1 VNLLKQSAGSL
12 LTIVFI
18 GLIVLST
25 VSALSGASAQTNS
38 YSVTQ
43 VDHQVQVMYSGNV
56 VIFDTIHVS
65 GQISNGFMI
74 GVPYKY
80 SAEILKVIAYDET
93 QEYSI
98 KRGVPLDDRNG
109 FYGIEVNFEGVSPA
123 VFTVAFVLSNQ
134 LVSETES
141 GGYNVDFPAYP
152 SLTQNVKTCNVNIT
166 FSNRPTSISIN
177 KADGV
182 QKSSG
187 YVRTDLPAYTY
198 SIAQANVT
206 LPAGTLQ
213 IASVN
218 SLDHMI
224 TIDAKGNVA
233 AEDTYQITNKAVAP
247 LGAFVL
253 SLPREATNVVVR
265 DQTEEPLQFKLTEN
279 SDRLL
284 VSVVFG
290 ALVNQGQKM
299 SLTVQYSLP
308 GAELQNADYVLRDFK
323 VFPDFQYL
331 VEQATAVFSFPEGAT
346 LVLPQ
351 ITALD
356 TSATLTRNTYQDI
369 LTINAEDVSYVDY
382 LTHQQSS
389 VGLAYNYN
397 PVWVSL
403 RATFWAVFGAVIGCV
418 GIFGYRIYKSREET
432 YENRAGR
439 IAASSQLLEGEINP
453 DQQQTPQ
460 QITQENIKDFI
471 ETNESKK
478 HLTAELRS
486 LDAKAQKGKIQ
497 RQQYKLQKKTVETHI
512 EGITR
517 NIDRKKALW
526 KRAGGI
532 YADWVIQIDLAEADM
547 AEAEKSMENLA
558 VLYDKGEITRENYKQ
573 SMMDHQKVYDKAE
586 VAIKGILQRLRE
598 KIR

>member
-1 VNLLKQSAGSL
+1 MNLLKQSTGL

-25 VSALSGASAQTNS
+25 VSTLGEVSAQTNS
-38 YSVTQ
+38 YSVTR

-56 VIFDTIHVS
+56 VIFDTVHVS

-74 GVPYKY
+74 GLPYKY
-80 SAEILKVIAYDET
+80 SAEILKVVAYDET

-98 KRGVPLDDRNG
+98 KRGVPLDDHNG
-109 FYGIEVNFEGVSPA
+109 FYGVEVNFEGVSPD

-166 FSNRPTSISIN
+166 FSNSPTSISIN
-177 KADGV
+177 KADGT
-182 QKSSG
+182 QKSNG
-187 YVRTDLPAYTY
+187 YVRADLPAYTY

-213 IASVN
+213 IATVN
-218 SLDHMI
+218 SLNHRI
-224 TIDAKGNVA
+224 IIDTKGNVV
-233 AEDTYQITNKAVAP
+233 AEDTYQITNKAVAV

-253 SLPREATNVVVR
+253 SLPREATNVVVK
-265 DQTEEPLQFKLTEN
+265 DQAEEPLQFKITEN

-290 ALVNQGQKM
+290 ALVNQGQRM

-308 GAELQNADYVLRDFK
+308 GAELQNTDYVLRDFK

-331 VEQATAVFSFPEGAT
+331 VEQATTVFSFPEGAT

-351 ITALD
+351 ITAID
-356 TSATLTRNTYQDI
+356 TSATLTRDAYQDI

-382 LTHQQSS
+382 LTHQQNI
-389 VGLAYNYN
+389 VDLAYNYN

-403 RATFWAVFGAVIGCV
+403 RATFWAVFGAAIGCV
-418 GIFGYRIYKSREET
+418 GIFGYQIYKSREET

-439 IAASSQLLEGEINP
+439 IAASSQPLDREINP
-453 DQQQTPQ
+453 DQQQITP
-460 QITQENIKDFI
+460 EHIKDFL
-471 ETNESKK
+471 ETYESKK
-478 HLTAELRS
+478 HLKTELRS

-497 RQQYKLQKKTVETHI
+497 RQQYKLQKKTVETRI

-517 NIDRKKALW
+517 NVDRKKALW
-526 KRAGGI
+526 RSAGGI
-532 YADWVIQIDLAEADM
+532 YSDWVIQIDLAEADM
-547 AEAEKSMENLA
+547 AEAEKSMENLM
-558 VLYDKGEITRENYKQ
+558 VLYDKGEISRENYKQ
-573 SMMDHQKVYDKAE
+573 AMMDHQKVYDKAE
-586 VAIKGILQRLRE
+586 TAIRGILQRLRE

>member
-1 VNLLKQSAGSL
+1 MNLLKQSAGL

-25 VSALSGASAQTNS
+25 VSTLGGVFAQTDS

-56 VIFDTIHVS
+56 VIFDTVHVS

-74 GVPYKY
+74 GLPYKY
-80 SAEILKVIAYDET
+80 SAEILKVVAYDET

-109 FYGIEVNFEGVSPA
+109 FYGVEVNFEGVSPD

-166 FSNRPTSISIN
+166 FSNSPTSISIN
-177 KADGV
+177 KADGT
-182 QKSSG
+182 QKSNG

-213 IASVN
+213 IATVN
-218 SLDHMI
+218 SLNHRI
-224 TIDAKGNVA
+224 IIDTKGNVV
-233 AEDTYQITNKAVAP
+233 AEDTYQITNKAVAV

-253 SLPREATNVVVR
+253 SLPRESTNVVVK
-265 DQTEEPLQFKLTEN
+265 DQAEEPLQFKITEN

-290 ALVNQGQKM
+290 ALVNQGQRI

-331 VEQATAVFSFPEGAT
+331 VEQATTVFSFPEGAT

-351 ITALD
+351 ITTLD

-382 LTHQQSS
+382 LTHQQNI
-389 VGLAYNYN
+389 VDLAYNYN

-403 RATFWAVFGAVIGCV
+403 RATFWAVFGAAIGCV
-418 GIFGYRIYKSREET
+418 GIFGYQIYKSREET

-439 IAASSQLLEGEINP
+439 IAASSQPLDREINP
-453 DQQQTPQ
+453 EEQ
-460 QITQENIKDFI
+460 QITTEHIKDFL
-471 ETNESKK
+471 ETYESKK
-478 HLTAELRS
+478 HLNTELRS

-497 RQQYKLQKKTVETHI
+497 RQQYKLQKKTVENRI

-526 KRAGGI
+526 RSAGGI
-532 YADWVIQIDLAEADM
+532 YSDWVIQIDLAEVDM
-547 AEAEKSMENLA
+547 AEAEKSMENLV
-558 VLYDKGEITRENYKQ
+558 VLYDKGEISRENYKQ
-573 SMMDHQKVYDKAE
+573 AMMDHQKVYDKAE
-586 VAIKGILQRLRE
+586 TAIRGILQRLRE

>member
-1 VNLLKQSAGSL
+1 VNLLKQFAGL

-25 VSALSGASAQTNS
+25 VSTLGGVFAQTDS

-56 VIFDTIHVS
+56 VIFDTVHVS

-74 GVPYKY
+74 GLPYKY
-80 SAEILKVIAYDET
+80 SAEILKVVAYDET

-109 FYGIEVNFEGVSPA
+109 FYGVEVNFEGVSPD

-166 FSNRPTSISIN
+166 FSNSPTSISIN
-177 KADGV
+177 KADGT
-182 QKSSG
+182 QKSNG

-213 IASVN
+213 IATVN
-218 SLDHMI
+218 SLNHRI
-224 TIDAKGNVA
+224 IIDTKGNVV
-233 AEDTYQITNKAVAP
+233 AEDTYQITNKAVAV

-253 SLPREATNVVVR
+253 SLPRESTNVVVK
-265 DQTEEPLQFKLTEN
+265 DQAEEPLQFKITEN

-290 ALVNQGQKM
+290 ALVNQGQRM

-331 VEQATAVFSFPEGAT
+331 VEQATTVFSFPEGAT

-351 ITALD
+351 ITTLD

-382 LTHQQSS
+382 LTHQQNI
-389 VGLAYNYN
+389 VDLAYNYN

-403 RATFWAVFGAVIGCV
+403 RATFWAVFGAAIGCV
-418 GIFGYRIYKSREET
+418 GIFGYQIYKSREET

-439 IAASSQLLEGEINP
+439 IAASSQTLDREINP
-453 DQQQTPQ
+453 EEQ
-460 QITQENIKDFI
+460 QITTEHIKDFL
-471 ETNESKK
+471 ETYESKK
-478 HLTAELRS
+478 HLNTELRS

-497 RQQYKLQKKTVETHI
+497 RQQYKLQKKTVENRI

-526 KRAGGI
+526 RSAGGI
-532 YADWVIQIDLAEADM
+532 YSDWVIQIDLAEVDM
-547 AEAEKSMENLA
+547 AKAEKSMENLV
-558 VLYDKGEITRENYKQ
+558 VLYDKGEISRENYKQ
-573 SMMDHQKVYDKAE
+573 AMMDHQKVYDKAE
-586 VAIKGILQRLRE
+586 TAIRGILQRLRE